1 MPLTFGTIVVHI
13 VRLHDLRAVCKSYGL
28 GARAGEGMRAEQE
41 PHGVEQNLAFLQAPV
56 MVNSRLL
63 QQPERREAL
72 GMFLCLTLLWRL
84 GESAAVSL
92 RKVGTRHCGSRRS
105 TRIPVYLKTPERPL
119 CLAVAPGCRSARARS
134 QCRGCGSE
142 TG

>member
-1 MPLTFGTIVVHI
+1 
-13 VRLHDLRAVCKSYGL
+13 
-28 GARAGEGMRAEQE
+28 MRAEQE
-41 PHGVEQNLAFLQAPV
+41 PHGVEQNLAFLQAPG

-72 GMFLCLTLLWRL
+72 GLVLFLAQLLGRL

-92 RKVGTRHCGSRRS
+92 RKAGTRHCGSRRS
-105 TRIPVYLKTPERPL
+105 TRIPVYLKTPERL
-119 CLAVAPGCRSARARS
+119 LGLAVAPGCRSARARS